1 MVLKTKNMSYWIVQY
16 MKNCV
21 IIYLTMLVCIIIS
34 LCLCLMQINLY
45 FYLLMRICVIIL
57 TKSAMRFQWEENTF
71 SIDNF
76 SYVHIIVYILTI
88 VFLVR
93 VARVCFYSVC
103 LLYSLWDFNKVFV
116 LSCLV
121 LSSIEIYHVLFL
133 VSCFL
138 YTIFFTADFFKVCSV
153 TRFHTIWIFIIVPY
167 LGWCGWIV
175 AFNATFNN
183 ISVISL
189 RKPEYPEKTT
199 DLSQVTD

>member
-1 MVLKTKNMSYWIVQY
+1 MSYWIVQY

-93 VARVCFYSVC
+93 VARVCFYYVC
-103 LLYSLWDFNKVFV
+103 LLYFLWDFNEVFV

-121 LSSIEIYHVLFL
+121 FYWNISRFVFSLVFSIYIFFYRKTFLKYVLWLVFTQHGYSLPSHILVGVVELWRLTPLSTIFQLYRDGNRSTRRKPPIYHKSL
-133 VSCFL
+133 
-138 YTIFFTADFFKVCSV
+138 TN
-153 TRFHTIWIFIIVPY
+153 FI
-167 LGWCGWIV
+167 
-175 AFNATFNN
+175 T
-183 ISVISL
+183 
-189 RKPEYPEKTT
+189 
-199 DLSQVTD
+199 